1 MAGLPPAGL
10 QPCWLLLPAHGFP
23 VVAQVTALC
32 DCQTPTPS
40 QTAQRGSASRHGS
53 QAWLQRVPRR
63 LVAAHSRPRNW
74 RARTVNS
81 RPPGELVPLPQA
93 GVALD
98 QPWFVSGS
106 LLGLDLA
113 AADLRLSQISTT
125 TPPVRA
131 VLLGAD
137 RAVIIKAAS
146 LFNTYARTETE
157 LDHIAQTLDR
167 GRDQVARLKQTP
179 SALEATAKTAGLSR
193 WRTTQLAWILEH
205 QRDALEGWF
214 TLRELY
220 WLGVEPDIAAGPT
233 MGTWGA
239 ASLPADGCLCVSIPS
254 PRPWEAW
261 LGRPGSGMVS
271 SMFAD
276 LSLWVAE
283 GLAARRLPADLAGDV
298 LQGRRAALHRPR
310 TTAAPRRLGYRSP
323 LPFYFDD
330 VRLRRVRLVLDWGR
344 LAAAGPRR
352 GGHPMSVPGFLD
364 GRARA
369 VTVTLA
375 LALTLSSTM
384 YTGLGLAQAGEPELQ
399 ILSPDGTRALGR
411 IIRARGTI

>member
-1 MAGLPPAGL
+1 M
-10 QPCWLLLPAHGFP
+10 
-23 VVAQVTALC
+23 
-32 DCQTPTPS
+32 
-40 QTAQRGSASRHGS
+40 
-53 QAWLQRVPRR
+53 
-63 LVAAHSRPRNW
+63 
-74 RARTVNS
+74 
-81 RPPGELVPLPQA
+81 PQA

-298 LQGRRAALHRPR
+298 LQVA
-310 TTAAPRRLGYRSP
+310 
-323 LPFYFDD
+323 
-330 VRLRRVRLVLDWGR
+330 VRHFIDRVRPLHPDDWDTVLRYPSTLTMFDFDEYVSSLTGGVS
-344 LAAAGPRR
+344 LQPVPDAAGTP
-352 GGHPMSVPGFLD
+352 
-364 GRARA
+364 
-369 VTVTLA
+369 
-375 LALTLSSTM
+375 
-384 YTGLGLAQAGEPELQ
+384 
-399 ILSPDGTRALGR
+399 
-411 IIRARGTI
+411 